1 MCSWPMETNLSEG
14 RRSCSDSPSAA
25 VREQVKQLV
34 SMMRRLSLTMCLPPP
49 RKRELEVSSRQ
60 GQSAAVHSVC
70 GVDDPLKSSF
80 LSLPL
85 ISRLSTHEI
94 KYAGTLSIRGSVRR
108 PAVDLLPAHVSL
120 STLTNG
126 VVAAASF
133 LTTAVV
139 LADQERSPE
148 MGSQEYDGGGAFPH
162 RLPPPHPL
170 CSFGEGGECVGRV
183 FPQHHRG
190 TSGGPIGG
198 WCWWVGSNCSH
209 RCIERR
215 GMVWSLVENRR

>member
-1 MCSWPMETNLSEG
+1 
-14 RRSCSDSPSAA
+14 
-25 VREQVKQLV
+25 
-34 SMMRRLSLTMCLPPP
+34 MRPYILC
-49 RKRELEVSSRQ
+49 E
-60 GQSAAVHSVC
+60 

-94 KYAGTLSIRGSVRR
+94 KYAGTLSMRGSVRR
-108 PAVDLLPAHVSL
+108 PAVDLLPARVFL

-162 RLPPPHPL
+162 RLPPPTPCVHL
-170 CSFGEGGECVGRV
+170 EGGGSVWGGCSLNTTVVPVVAQLEDGVGGLAR
-183 FPQHHRG
+183 
-190 TSGGPIGG
+190 TAAIG
-198 WCWWVGSNCSH
+198 V
-209 RCIERR
+209 
-215 GMVWSLVENRR
+215 